1 MHFPFPADKIINRLK
16 ETLQDS
22 QDMNDYI
29 DYLLNKPG
37 KMLRSRL
44 VHLSANL
51 YPSQESLVI
60 DVAVAIELIHLA
72 SLVHDDIIDNSNLR
86 RGQESINSKWNNK
99 VAVLLG
105 DYLFAAA
112 FNIINRQGLPA
123 VMETVTE
130 TIKIMCIGEI
140 QQLYLTNR
148 LDITRTAYLEK
159 IYRKTA
165 CLFASSCQVGGLISS
180 MPQRQIGII
189 QNYGLHLG
197 NAYQII
203 DDVLDFVSHPGLL
216 GKPAGNDLLE
226 GNINL
231 PVIIALEDPI
241 YGPELKPLLQDQ
253 ITISMNLKKIIR
265 ILTESYALDMAIGEA
280 RKYLNQAR
288 QMLQQLP
295 SGEARDDLFTLSD
308 YLLNNYLQAGISS
321 DYQKNIPECKVW
333 M

>member
-1 MHFPFPADKIINRLK
+1 MKFSNFILLIVWILHVQPIWKNL
-16 ETLQDS
+16 S
-22 QDMNDYI
+22 QNCLPVCFQLSGGWPDF
-29 DYLLNKPG
+29 LNAP
-37 KMLRSRL
+37 
-44 VHLSANL
+44 
-51 YPSQESLVI
+51 
-60 DVAVAIELIHLA
+60 
-72 SLVHDDIIDNSNLR
+72 
-86 RGQESINSKWNNK
+86 
-99 VAVLLG
+99 
-105 DYLFAAA
+105 
-112 FNIINRQGLPA
+112 
-123 VMETVTE
+123 T
-130 TIKIMCIGEI
+130 
-140 QQLYLTNR
+140 
-148 LDITRTAYLEK
+148 
-159 IYRKTA
+159 
-165 CLFASSCQVGGLISS
+165 
-180 MPQRQIGII
+180 QIGII

-321 DYQKNIPECKVW
+321 DYQKNIPETKVW

>member
-1 MHFPFPADKIINRLK
+1 MYQPFPADKIIDRLK
-16 ETLQDS
+16 QTLQGS
-22 QDMNDYI
+22 KDMGEYI
-29 DYLLNKPG
+29 NYLLNKPG

-44 VHLSANL
+44 VYISSNL
-51 YPSQESLVI
+51 YPSRESLVI

-72 SLVHDDIIDNSNLR
+72 SLVHDDIIDNSTLR
-86 RGQESINSKWNNK
+86 RGQESVNSKWNNK

-105 DYLFAAA
+105 DYLFAEA
-112 FNIINRQGLPA
+112 FNIINKQNLPS
-123 VMETVTE
+123 VMETITD
-130 TIKIMCIGEI
+130 TIKIMCTGEI
-140 QQLYLTNR
+140 QQLNLINR
-148 LDITRTAYLEK
+148 LDITRTDYLEK

-180 MPQRQIGII
+180 MSHWQIGII

-231 PVIIALEDPI
+231 PVIIALEDPV
-241 YGPELKPLLQDQ
+241 YGPKLKPLLSNQVN
-253 ITISMNLKKIIR
+253 ISMNLEKIIS
-265 ILTESYALDMAIGEA
+265 ILNESYALDLAISEA
-280 RKYLNQAR
+280 RNYLNQAR

-295 SGEARDDLFTLSD
+295 DGIARDDLSFLSD
-308 YLLNNYLQAGISS
+308 YLLNNYLPAGISS
-321 DYQKNIPECKVW
+321 NYRKNTPESNVW

>member
-1 MHFPFPADKIINRLK
+1 MYNPFPTDKIIYRLT

-22 QDMNDYI
+22 KDMGEYI
-29 DYLLNKPG
+29 NYLLGKPG

-44 VHLSANL
+44 VYLSSNL
-51 YPSQESLVI
+51 YPSRESLVI

-86 RGQESINSKWNNK
+86 RGQESVNSKWNNK

-105 DYLFAAA
+105 DYLFAEA
-112 FNIINRQGLPA
+112 FNIINKQNLPA
-123 VMETVTE
+123 VMETVTD
-130 TIKIMCIGEI
+130 TIKIMCTGEI
-140 QQLYLTNR
+140 QQLNLINC
-148 LDITRTAYLEK
+148 LDITRTSYLEK

-180 MPQRQIGII
+180 MPQRQIEII

-231 PVIIALEDPI
+231 PVIIALEDPV
-241 YGPELKPLLQDQ
+241 YGPKLKPLLMNQVN
-253 ITISMNLKKIIR
+253 ISMYLEKIIG
-265 ILTESYALDMAIGEA
+265 ILNESHALDQAISEA
-280 RKYLNQAR
+280 RDYLNQAR

-295 SGEARDDLFTLSD
+295 AGIARDNLSLLPD
-308 YLLNNYLQAGISS
+308 YLLSNYLPAGISS
-321 DYQKNIPECKVW
+321 DYRKNIPESNVW